1 MKYILIP
8 LISLLFACSYTPD
21 DKTSTKKTIV
31 IQLDILKDGKAIKT
45 FKEEFKEEYYC
56 DFNKLSNQLETRYY
70 PQNYKCSIDH
80 VLTQTVYR
88 NPDVIPE
95 YTCKT
100 SIYYSNK

>member
-45 FKEEFKEEYYC
+45 FKEECKEDFKNLFKYL
-56 DFNKLSNQLETRYY
+56 NSGK
-70 PQNYKCSIDH
+70 K
-80 VLTQTVYR
+80 
-88 NPDVIPE
+88 
-95 YTCKT
+95 KMM
-100 SIYYSNK
+100 